1 MKECPN
7 CKELLGNSVNECFK
21 CRYNFTLKKVITATE
36 HASRKYHQIEEQ
48 KKKEEELKLREEI
61 KNKQL
66 LENPLYEYKL
76 IVINDLS
83 SGEVNARQIQT
94 SLDYWSERGWK
105 LHSIY
110 SSEIGKETT
119 STSFSGFGAGV
130 CSVSKK
136 SSRSCSFSFRH
147 TVSL

>member
-21 CRYNFTLKKVITATE
+21 CRYNFTLKKVITDAE
-36 HASRKYHQIEEQ
+36 HEERKYQ
-48 KKKEEELKLREEI
+48 KKEEEENLKLKEEI

-66 LENPLYEYKL
+66 LKNPFYEYKL
-76 IVINDLS
+76 VVINDLS
-83 SGEVNARQIQT
+83 NGEVDEIQIQT
-94 SLDYWSERGWK
+94 SLDYWSKKGWR

-119 STSFSGFGAGV
+119 SASFSGFG
-130 CSVSKK
+130 
-136 SSRSCSFSFRH
+136 SSINATIDQ
-147 TVSL
+147 TVMIFERCIKA